1 MSTRPLF
8 VGPLLHLRTLPA
20 LEGLAPAYLTALA
33 QETEE
38 VLLTRGMPLM
48 TRGSLAQE
56 LHVIVDGTVTLQ
68 RGGNVS
74 TAGPGDVV
82 GFLELLSQE
91 ASETDAVV
99 DVDTVALKL
108 DADGLREACERHFAI
123 LMSLVSSIS
132 RQIVQDPVALR
143 ALVQGNGPEGG
154 VPVRGELDRV
164 GRMVAL
170 HRSPAFPSA
179 SMDALAELAGN
190 LREVR
195 FGVGD
200 PLWRVGDPADGF
212 YLLCDGLVRYTSP
225 AAGWSVD
232 VGPGG
237 VPGLPATLA
246 NTRWTVA
253 ASAVTDVVALRVDTE
268 PFLDVLEDHF
278 HMAFQFLGRLARCLL
293 GAQEQTDRNG

>member
-8 VGPLLHLRTLPA
+8 VGPLLHLRTLSA
-20 LEGLAPAYLTALA
+20 LDGLAPAYLTALA

-38 VLLTRGMPLM
+38 VLLPRGMPLL
-48 TRGSLAQE
+48 TRGSPAQE
-56 LHVIVDGTVTLQ
+56 LHVIVDGGVTL
-68 RGGNVS
+68 RRAGRITS
-74 TAGPGDVV
+74 AGPGDVV
-82 GFLELLSQE
+82 GFLELLSQD
-91 ASETDAVV
+91 ASETEAAV

-108 DADGLREACERHFAI
+108 DGDGLREACERHFAI
-123 LMSLVSSIS
+123 LDSLISSIA
-132 RQIVQDPVALR
+132 RQITQDPVALR
-143 ALVQGNGPEGG
+143 ALVQGDGPEGG
-154 VPVRGELDRV
+154 TPVRGELDRV

-195 FGVGD
+195 FQAGD
-200 PLWRVGDPADGF
+200 PLWPVGEPADGF
-212 YLLCDGLVRYTSP
+212 YLVCDGLVRYTNS

-246 NTRWTVA
+246 RTRWVVA
-253 ASAVTDVVALRVDTE
+253 ASAVTGVVALRVDTE

-278 HMAFQFLGRLARCLL
+278 HMAFQFLGRLARCVL
-293 GAQEQTDRNG
+293 GVQDPTA